1 MCEHYLHQFNL
12 TFSVHT
18 LSTLS
23 SHNINSTQT
32 KNFIMALEIGAR
44 AVVSGSAPS
53 IGSVASPIVA
63 GLGAVSTVMP
73 NNMPNSLVALSLP
86 PPGAMP
92 VHSSSEAL
100 QQLMAAAAASSG
112 HHAQQA
118 HHPLGPLGPVGANPA
133 SIEHLLNN
141 YTAAAVAMAHKQLQ
155 QQQAEE
161 AQHLFLR
168 ALSAAATSP
177 ETTVSHA
184 TTMSNALVGG
194 TNPSAVFSPSS
205 STSSSSSISFS
216 PSAGSAVP
224 VAVTGEEALRLP
236 SPLSSSSRCAT
247 PTKLSSESVLRR
259 NSSSPPT
266 SLGEQRAN
274 KTDTTTLNINAD
286 NNNTHLTNMGR
297 PESISP
303 PQPLALSSY
312 GRFAMA
318 MAAAAASRKSPS
330 SGFGPN
336 GSASSASSSPLE
348 KLQSLSPN
356 TIAFAANQA
365 AVAAAAA
372 HQARLLKFSIDNILS
387 PEFGR
392 NEANRNLFLSY
403 YYQQFQEKYTNQLNL
418 AVKQQQQAQLH
429 HQHNLHNNHSH
440 HQKLSSFD
448 INTLVS
454 NAAAA
459 AAAGRKRKRSDSESS
474 TISSLSTHSKE
485 AKTTS
490 NNPIGSKHRLSPS
503 AAATNTSK
511 NKLNSVGGNASINNN
526 NLEKD
531 IDKDA
536 PLEEKLKEPKLW
548 PAWVYCTRYSD
559 RPSSGRCKIYF
570 VICLLFSD
578 LNVCLYLSVLY
589 IDHLLRCS
597 RPS

>member
-1 MCEHYLHQFNL
+1 
-12 TFSVHT
+12 
-18 LSTLS
+18 
-23 SHNINSTQT
+23 
-32 KNFIMALEIGAR
+32 MALEIGAR
-44 AVVSGSAPS
+44 VGVSGSGPS
-53 IGSVASPIVA
+53 IGSVSSPIIAAAAA
-63 GLGAVSTVMP
+63 GSGNTVP
-73 NNMPNSLVALSLP
+73 SPLVALSLP

-112 HHAQQA
+112 HHHQQQQGH
-118 HHPLGPLGPVGANPA
+118 HHPLGPLGSVGPNPA
-133 SIEHLLNN
+133 SIEHLLSN

-168 ALSAAATSP
+168 ALSAAATAP
-177 ETTVSHA
+177 EATVSHA
-184 TTMSNALVGG
+184 TTISNAVVGG
-194 TNPSAVFSPSS
+194 PNTSHNPSAIFSPSS

-216 PSAGSAVP
+216 PQPSAGSAAP
-224 VAVTGEEALRLP
+224 VTVTGEEALRLP
-236 SPLSSSSRCAT
+236 SPSSSSSRCGT
-247 PTKLSSESVLRR
+247 PAKVSSESVLRH

-266 SLGEQRAN
+266 QSLAELKAT
-274 KTDTTTLNINAD
+274 KTDVVNINAD
-286 NNNTHLTNMGR
+286 SNNTQHIINNNNNNMGR
-297 PESISP
+297 PDSISP

-318 MAAAAASRKSPS
+318 MAAAAASRKSPP

-403 YYQQFQEKYTNQLNL
+403 YYQQFQEKYTSQLNL

-429 HQHNLHNNHSH
+429 HQHNLHNNTHHSHHH

-454 NAAAA
+454 NAA

-485 AKTTS
+485 AKTNTT
-490 NNPIGSKHRLSPS
+490 NNNIGSGKSRLSP
-503 AAATNTSK
+503 AAAGVAPN
-511 NKLNSVGGNASINNN
+511 NKTKLSSVGGNASSNNN
-526 NLEKD
+526 NNHNTDKD

-536 PLEEKLKEPKLW
+536 PLEEKLKDTKLW

-559 RPSSGRCKIYF
+559 RPSSGRCKKHFFYLFTLFYLSIWD
-570 VICLLFSD
+570 VCECLFTSSIVLSC
-578 LNVCLYLSVLY
+578 VCL
-589 IDHLLRCS
+589 HLQ
-597 RPS
+597 